1 MAEASLRGIK
11 LFNLSGRSAVIT
23 GGSKGLGLAMAAGL
37 ASAGAD
43 LMLVSRHL
51 EEAQAAA
58 QSLAQ
63 EYGVLALGH
72 AADVR
77 SEVEVDGI
85 VKTALSAFGKV
96 DILINSAGIN
106 IRGPITSL
114 KLEEFERVLGTNVTG
129 TWLTCRAVLPS
140 MRAQGWGRIINIS
153 SALGV
158 IGLPGRTPYTASKG
172 AVLQMT
178 RTLALEC
185 ASDGITVN
193 AICPGFVQTDMIEGF
208 RAHADI
214 LGIPFEQVMANG
226 LARVPIKRF
235 LKPDE
240 IGHLAVYLGSTES
253 DGMTGQSILLDGG
266 MLVV

>member
-43 LMLVSRHL
+43 LLLVSRHL

-77 SEVEVDGI
+77 NEVEVDGI
-85 VKTALSAFGKV
+85 VQRALSAFGKV

-193 AICPGFVQTDMIEGF
+193 AICPGPFLTDMNESIADTEEGQ
-208 RAHADI
+208 RIIGVTALKRWARLEEI
-214 LGIPFEQVMANG
+214 QGAAIY
-226 LARVPIKRF
+226 LAGDAASYVT
-235 LKPDE
+235 
-240 IGHLAVYLGSTES
+240 GSA
-253 DGMTGQSILLDGG
+253 LVVDGG
-266 MLVV
+266 WTAQ

>member
-193 AICPGFVQTDMIEGF
+193 AICPGPFLTDMNESIADTEEGQ
-208 RAHADI
+208 RIIGVTALKRWARLEEI
-214 LGIPFEQVMANG
+214 QGAAIY
-226 LARVPIKRF
+226 LAGDAASYVT
-235 LKPDE
+235 
-240 IGHLAVYLGSTES
+240 GSALAV
-253 DGMTGQSILLDGG
+253 DGG
-266 MLVV
+266 WTAQ